1 MVDVV
6 DRPYRFHRLPS
17 RPAPFSGLSMELCL
31 VAREEGKLAGY
42 PLLDEVQKL
51 QSYNSMEI
59 KLPVGSRLEPTVD
72 FLTTPGSI
80 NLVHQ
85 DPNVVEADRLWIER
99 MQEEGKFYLL
109 RTRSCRRHAAVDL
122 AEG

>member
-1 MVDVV
+1 
-6 DRPYRFHRLPS
+6 
-17 RPAPFSGLSMELCL
+17 MEVCL

-85 DPNVVEADRLWIER
+85 DPDVVEADRLWIER
-99 MQEEGKFYLL
+99 MQEEGKFYLFADPL
-109 RTRSCRRHAAVDL
+109 LQKARCSGPGRGGWL
-122 AEG
+122 ASPTAQFSTPSAQLSK